1 MMTKVPHK
9 DAESINKA
17 LLTMFRSVPK
27 EVVLSITLDH
37 GAEFLQL
44 ADIRD
49 DLNVT
54 IYWPDPYSPE

>member
-1 MMTKVPHK
+1 MTKVPHK

-17 LLTMFRSVPK
+17 LLTMFSSVPK
-27 EVVLSITLDH
+27 EFVLSITLDH